1 MSTKIYKVISR
12 ILCYYECKCTVNS
25 AIFINKDLALE
36 YYKDLVESAK
46 RYDLDLDNYTI
57 DESETSFEGYLNNRA
72 FEDSIAI
79 WIEEDEIYEE
89 LEKTNEDM
97 EKSYEI

>member
-12 ILCYYECKCTVNS
+12 ILCYDEHECTVNS

-46 RYDLDLDNYTI
+46 RYALNLDNYTI
-57 DESETSFEGYLNNRA
+57 DESETS

-97 EKSYEI
+97 EKNYEI